1 MEKKVLF
8 VATTA
13 KGHLNVFH
21 IPYIQL
27 FKEKGWQV
35 DSVTNGDEKV
45 PYVDNDYVVP
55 IKRSPFKMGNLKAIW
70 QLCAIMKKR
79 KYTLVICHT
88 PMGGV
93 VARLAARICGVAP
106 VIYMAHGFHF
116 YKGAP
121 LVNGLVYKN
130 MERFLARWTDGL
142 IVINQ
147 EDYEA
152 AQKFKLRKNGEV
164 FLLNGIGVDIDR
176 VRKTAIDRKTK
187 RKELGVAEDA
197 FVVLNI
203 GEMIVRKNQRA
214 AIEAIAQCE
223 NRNCVLLICGRGE
236 KEKEL
241 KELVKKMNLENQ
253 VIFCGFR
260 RDINEILRA
269 ADVFL
274 FPSFQEGL
282 PVSVMEAMAA
292 GLPVICSDIRGNRD
306 LIDENGGFLLAPDDV
321 REMSRSIDRLCRE
334 KTLRKHM
341 GDYNTKKAE
350 KYDLA
355 AVLSDMQKVY
365 EEILQDML

>member
-45 PYVDNDYVVP
+45 PYVDNDYAVP
-55 IKRSPFKMGNLKAIW
+55 MERSPFKMGNLKAIW
-70 QLCAIMKKR
+70 HLCAIMKKR

-121 LVNGLVYKN
+121 LVNMLLYKN

-142 IVINQ
+142 IVINK

-152 AQKFKLRKNGEV
+152 AQKLKLRKNGKV
-164 FLLNGIGVDIDR
+164 FFLNGIGADIKSIKE
-176 VRKTAIDRKTK
+176 VRIDKNEK
-187 RKELGVAEDA
+187 RKELGIKEDA
-197 FVVLNI
+197 FVLLCVGELNHN
-203 GEMIVRKNQRA
+203 KNHIS
-214 AIEAIAQCE
+214 AIKALTECRVKTAI
-223 NRNCVLLICGRGE
+223 LMICGRGE
-236 KEKEL
+236 LEKEL
-241 KELVKKMNLENQ
+241 PQATKELNIADRVM
-253 VIFCGFR
+253 FCGYR
-260 RDINEILRA
+260 TDINEILQV

-274 FPSFQEGL
+274 FPSFREGL
-282 PVSVMEAMAA
+282 SVSLMEAMAS

-321 REMSRSIDRLCRE
+321 QGMSRSIDKLSCE
-334 KTLRKHM
+334 KALRKRM
-341 GDYNTKKAE
+341 GDYNAKKAE

-355 AVLSDMQKVY
+355 AVLLDMQKVY

>member
-13 KGHLNVFH
+13 KEHLNVFH
-21 IPYIQL
+21 IPYIKL

-45 PYVDNDYVVP
+45 PYVDNDYAVP
-55 IKRSPFKMGNLKAIW
+55 MERTPFKIGNLKAIW

-79 KYTLVICHT
+79 QYNLVICHT

-121 LVNGLVYKN
+121 LVNMLLYKN

-164 FLLNGIGVDIDR
+164 FLLNGIGVAIDR
-176 VRKTAIDRKTK
+176 VRKTAIDRKAK
-187 RKELGVAEDA
+187 RKELGAAEDA

-203 GEMIVRKNQRA
+203 GEMIVRKNQKA
-214 AIEAIAQCE
+214 AIEAIARCE
-223 NRNCVLLICGRGE
+223 NEHCVLLICGRGE

-241 KELVKKMNLENQ
+241 KELVKKMNLENK

-306 LIDENGGFLLAPDDV
+306 LIDENGGFLHAPMDV
-321 REMSRSIDRLCRE
+321 SGMSKCIDLLY
-334 KTLRKHM
+334 KDQGLRKKM
-341 GDYNTKKAE
+341 GTYNEKRAE
-350 KYDLA
+350 KYDLQQI
-355 AVLSDMQKVY
+355 LSDMKKIY
-365 EEILQDML
+365 EDILQKSL

>member
-121 LVNGLVYKN
+121 LVNILLYKN

-152 AQKFKLRKNGEV
+152 AQKFRLRKNGKA
-164 FLLNGIGVDIDR
+164 FLLNGIGAGIKSIKETRID
-176 VRKTAIDRKTK
+176 KKEK
-187 RKELGVAEDA
+187 QKELGLKEDA
-197 FVVLNI
+197 FVLLCVGELNQN
-203 GEMIVRKNQRA
+203 KNHISAIKALAECRVETA
-214 AIEAIAQCE
+214 A
-223 NRNCVLLICGRGE
+223 LMICGRGE
-236 KEKEL
+236 LEEELHQAVKEL
-241 KELVKKMNLENQ
+241 NIADK
-253 VIFCGFR
+253 VIFYGYR
-260 RDINEILRA
+260 KDINEILQV
-269 ADVFL
+269 ADVFV
-274 FPSFQEGL
+274 FPSFREGL
-282 PVSVMEAMAA
+282 SVSLMEAMAM

-306 LIDENGGFLLAPDDV
+306 LIDENGGFLLAPMDV
-321 REMSRSIDRLCRE
+321 SGMSKCIDLLYKDKE
-334 KTLRKHM
+334 LRKKM
-341 GDYNTKKAE
+341 GTYNEKRAE
-350 KYDLA
+350 KYDLQKI
-355 AVLSDMQKVY
+355 LSDMKMIY
-365 EEILQDML
+365 EDILQKSL

>member
-21 IPYIQL
+21 IPYIKM

-45 PYVDNDYVVP
+45 PYVDNDYAVSME
-55 IKRSPFKMGNLKAIW
+55 RSPFKIGNLKAIW

-79 KYTLVICHT
+79 RYTLVICHT

-93 VARLAARICGVAP
+93 VARIAARICGVAP

-121 LVNGLVYKN
+121 LVNALLYKN
-130 MERFLARWTDGL
+130 MERFLAHWTDGL
-142 IVINQ
+142 IVINR
-147 EDYEA
+147 EDYNA
-152 AQKFKLRKNGEV
+152 AQKFKLRRNGKV
-164 FLLNGIGVDIDR
+164 FLLNGIGVDIER
-176 VRKTAIDRKTK
+176 VRKTTIDRNQK
-187 RKELGVAEDA
+187 RKELGVADDA

-203 GEMIVRKNQRA
+203 GEMIVRKNQKA

-223 NRNCVLLICGRGE
+223 NEKGILLICGRGE
-236 KEKEL
+236 KEEEL
-241 KELVKKMNLENQ
+241 KELVKKRNLENK
-253 VIFCGFR
+253 VVFCGFR
-260 RDINEILRA
+260 RDINEILWA

-292 GLPVICSDIRGNRD
+292 ELPVICSDIRGNRD
-306 LIDENGGFLLAPDDV
+306 LIDKNGGFLLAPDDV
-321 REMSRSIDRLCRE
+321 QGMSRSIDRLCRE
-334 KTLRKHM
+334 ETLRNRM
-341 GDYNTKKAE
+341 GKYNAE
-350 KYDLA
+350 KVNQYDLIV
-355 AVLSDMQKVY
+355 VLSDMQKVY
-365 EEILQDML
+365 EEILHDIL